1 MTCLQLELP
10 RRLRNPTKHVSTIT
24 AAQFKTNNNQKTP
37 LDPPTQKN
45 YQTQIL
51 NLQRNYKN
59 VLYV

>member
-10 RRLRNPTKHVSTIT
+10 RRLRNPTKHVSEIT
-24 AAQFKTNNNQKTP
+24 ATQFKTNNNQKTP
-37 LDPPTQKN
+37 LDPPTLKN